1 MAQFMLFLWNDR
13 TVPVDMSSAE
23 MQAFVQEY
31 YAWTE
36 KLRSEGRL
44 VASQRLS
51 DIRTDPGRT
60 LRGVGK
66 DFALIDRM
74 LPETKEVVGGFYQIN
89 AKDYAEAVEVAR
101 TCPHLRGQ
109 NARIEIREVRTER

>member
-13 TVPVDMSSAE
+13 TAPIELSPAE

-36 KLRSEGRL
+36 KLRAEGRL
-44 VASQRLS
+44 VTSQRLS

-66 DFALIDRM
+66 AFAVTDRM
-74 LPETKEVVGGFYQIN
+74 LPETKEVVGGFYQIH
-89 AKDYAEAVEVAR
+89 AKDYDEAVAIAR
-101 TCPHLRGQ
+101 TCPHLRGTQ
-109 NARIEIREVRTER
+109 AKIEIREVRLER